1 MNNVDFATDRPVLNT
16 QRQVEK
22 MALYFVFLC
31 VFLGLMQNSNAK
43 IFTADFDQ
51 HLDRERRN
59 EHNEELIPLS
69 LLITSKISSRFA
81 NTLLTS
87 TLQNKSPDDRE
98 AKFVVQLPETA
109 FISNFSMVVNGKR
122 YIARVKEKN
131 AAKIEYE
138 EAKNK
143 SLNTGLVSYSKSQ
156 LALRGMDVF
165 EIAINVAPRSTAMFY
180 LNYQQLLLRR
190 KGFYEQT
197 ISIRPKQIFPV
208 LNVTVDI
215 EEPQDLSHVEVMKI
229 RKDPSDV
236 LEKGNPSAAVTQT
249 SPKSAR
255 VTYNPSETEQRKH
268 GNSGVDGDLIIQYDV
283 HHENN
288 AGVIQVLDSFFVQYF
303 SPSGLNPLPKNV
315 VFVIDISGSMQGQKI
330 EQTRQAMFTILS
342 QLRSDDSFNIVL
354 FNGDTVKWRPST
366 SLATGDNIQAGKNFV
381 IQSVKAGGSTN
392 INDALLLAL
401 NLLGDIA
408 RQGDSLAADNFP
420 MVLFLTDGEPT
431 AGVVNGQQIRANI
444 LEANTL
450 KASVFSLGF
459 GFNLNMDLLTA
470 LSAENG
476 GAARRI
482 YPDKDAASQLEGFF
496 DEISTPLLVRVRFE
510 YPQDV
515 VDITQVTATEF
526 SQYNNGSEL
535 VVSGKLKEG
544 LSDSRLMPVNVR
556 GISSIKPVSYSLTHT
571 LQNLTVS
578 SDEVLVENFPE
589 RLWAYMKIKELLL
602 NLLVTENLEE
612 KARLK
617 SEALN
622 ISLKYKFVTPLTSF
636 VVVESDSYL
645 KDDNILEGTSVVVGK
660 GADSRNRATSAACKP
675 QSTESLIVVV
685 TLFLVRYSFIS
696 LY

>member
-51 HLDRERRN
+51 RLNRERRN

-81 NTLLTS
+81 NTLVTS

-109 FISNFSMVVNGKR
+109 FISNFSMVVKGKR

-131 AAKIEYE
+131 AAKMEYE

-165 EIAINVAPRSTAMFY
+165 EIAINVAPRSTAVFY

-197 ISIRPKQIFPV
+197 ISIRPKQIVPV
-208 LNVTVDI
+208 LNVTVDV

-268 GNSGVDGDLIIQYDV
+268 GNAGVDGDLIIQYDV

-675 QSTESLIVVV
+675 QSTESLIVV